1 MIKLLLLLFSGLKY
15 LKFGKLLMTGGT
27 MLLSIVLYA
36 FVYGWRYAVGI
47 VALLFVHEMGH
58 YVAARRRGLDV
69 GAPTFIPFVGAW
81 VELKQRPHNAETEA
95 YVGLAGPLVGTLGAL
110 ACYFVARDTHTDWLL
125 AVAYSGLFINLI
137 NLIPILPFDG
147 GRVTQV
153 ISPWLWVVGAP
164 LLVLLFLQS
173 HSPLLLFIAA
183 LGAFEAWHLWRRR
196 NEPEMVAYRV
206 ASAETRIT
214 YAMAY
219 LGLAGFL
226 AVMTHD
232 VHEMLQVARVG
243 SGSV

>member
-47 VALLFVHEMGH
+47 VAMLFVHEIGH
-58 YVAARRRGLDV
+58 YIAARRRGL
-69 GAPTFIPFVGAW
+69 GAELPMFIPFVLAW
-81 VELKQRPHNAETEA
+81 TSLKDKPHNSETEA
-95 YVGLAGPLVGTLGAL
+95 YVSLAGPLVGTLGAL
-110 ACYFVARDTHTDWLL
+110 ACYFIARDTHTDWLL
-125 AVAYSGLFINLI
+125 AVAYTGLLLNLI

-147 GRVTQV
+147 GRITQV
-153 ISPWLWVVGAP
+153 ISPWLWVIGVP
-164 LLVLLFLQS
+164 MLVLLFLQMQ
-173 HSPLLLFIAA
+173 SPLLLIFAA
-183 LGAFEAWHLWRRR
+183 LGAVETFQTWKRR
-196 NEPEMVAYRV
+196 NEPEMQAYRQT
-206 ASAETRIT
+206 SLETRIT

-243 SGSV
+243 SGTV